1 MGQKVNPI
9 SFRLGY
15 TRSWESVWYARKKD
29 FAKNLLEDIRIR
41 EHIRKNYKAA
51 AVSKVGIERASEKT
65 RVNIYTAR
73 PGVIIG
79 RRGADIDRL
88 RNELLKISSRE
99 VQINIREIKNP
110 AIDAQLLSEN
120 IALQLE
126 KRISFRRAMKK
137 TMQQAKDA
145 GAKGIKIKTKG
156 RLGGAE
162 IARTEGYHDGSVP
175 LHTIKAD
182 IDYGFA
188 EAMTTYGLIGVKVWV
203 YKGDFV
209 GRPDI
214 FNLKG
219 ENVEVDAEKKNTK
232 PNKNGKT
239 YKNFPK
245 STSDENVAS
254 FSKKSGYV
262 QSDVKHES
270 SPATKLTLKEINNGE
285 KDVTAS

>member
-15 TRSWESVWYARKKD
+15 TKNWESVWYARKKD
-29 FAKNLLEDIRIR
+29 FAKNLMEDIKIR
-41 EHIRKNYKAA
+41 DHVRTNYKSA
-51 AVSKVGIERASEKT
+51 AVSKVSIERASDKT

-88 RNELLKISSRE
+88 RGELHKITAKE

-137 TMQQAKDA
+137 TMQQAKDS
-145 GAKGIKIKTKG
+145 GAKGIKVKTKG

-175 LHTIKAD
+175 LHTLKAD

-188 EAMTTYGLIGVKVWV
+188 EAKTTYGLIGVKVWL
-203 YKGDFV
+203 YRGDFV

-219 ENVEVDAEKKNTK
+219 EDQDSSAGKKPVKAKTTKNNRKVVKTSVDQ
-232 PNKNGKT
+232 P
-239 YKNFPK
+239 
-245 STSDENVAS
+245 VAADNQNNS
-254 FSKKSGYV
+254 ETNSG
-262 QSDVKHES
+262 D
-270 SPATKLTLKEINNGE
+270 N
-285 KDVTAS
+285 DVTSAE